1 MYGIEFLDRKFEIF
15 FGEDFI
21 GCFYMTING
30 IHFNEL
36 PEALVKKETEVAK

>member
-1 MYGIEFLDRKFEIF
+1 MYGIEILDRKFEIF

-21 GCFYMTING
+21 GCFCMKING
-30 IHFNEL
+30 IRFDEL